1 MTLQQ
6 LRYLIAIAESGSIS
20 AAAKR
25 VYASQSNLSLAIKEL
40 EEEFDITVFT
50 RSNRGVTLTNE
61 GTELLA
67 YARQVV
73 EQADVLERRFAHAEA
88 GVDRLA
94 ISTQHYAFCVQAFI
108 DTIEDYDG
116 VRYDF
121 VMREAPT
128 YEIVDDVR
136 DFRSDIG
143 VLYTDKNSK
152 RVLGQA
158 FEDAKLVFHPLFEAP
173 VHVFVGAS
181 HPLAGRDL
189 ITLADLEPYPR
200 YSFEQGTTNSFFFSE
215 EPLNYVPHE
224 RNIRI
229 SDRATLTS
237 LLTDHVGYT
246 LSTGVL
252 TPEMQSGIVSI
263 PLDTDVAMTVGYLTH
278 REHLLGPLQESYLAH
293 LREVVRNNASVVRYL
308 DPDGR

>member
-20 AAAKR
+20 LAAER
-25 VYASQSNLSLAIKEL
+25 IYASQSNLSLAIKEL
-40 EEEFDITVFT
+40 EREYGITIFT

-73 EQADVLERRFAHAEA
+73 EQADMLDRRFAHRDA

-108 DTIEDYDG
+108 ETVEEYEG
-116 VRYDF
+116 ENYDF

-128 YEIVDDVR
+128 FEIIENVR

-143 VLYTDKNSK
+143 VLYTDKTNA

-158 FEDAKLVFHPLFEAP
+158 FKDARLEFHPLFAAP
-173 VHVFVGAS
+173 VHVFVGAD
-181 HPLAGRDL
+181 HPLADRDV
-189 ITLADLEPYPR
+189 IHTEDLEPYPR
-200 YSFEQGTTNSFFFSE
+200 YSFEQGTTNSFYFSE
-215 EPLNYVPHE
+215 EPLGALPHS

-229 SDRATLTS
+229 SDRATLTT
-237 LLTDHVGYT
+237 LLTDFIGYT
-246 LSTGVL
+246 LSTGIL
-252 TPEMQSGIVSI
+252 TPEMQRGIVSI
-263 PLDTDVAMTVGYLTH
+263 PLDTDVVMTVGYLTH
-278 REHLLGPLQESYLAH
+278 REHVLGPLQKSYLAH
-293 LREVVRNNASVVRYL
+293 LRDVVRNNASVVEYL
-308 DPDGR
+308 E